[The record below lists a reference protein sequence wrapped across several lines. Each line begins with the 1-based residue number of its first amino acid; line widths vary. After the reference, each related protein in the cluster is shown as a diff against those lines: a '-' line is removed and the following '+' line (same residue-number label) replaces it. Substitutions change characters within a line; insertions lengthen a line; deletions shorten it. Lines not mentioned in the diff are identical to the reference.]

1 VPLLGD
7 SIEFVLG
14 FRVGPPTN
22 RLVGD
27 KGTGKKRGQTGGSK
41 NGLGQGKGLGPRAK
55 ERFQNLS
62 KFPRSRFK

>member
-27 KGTGKKRGQTGGSK
+27 KGPGKKRGQTGGSK
-41 NGLGQGKGLGPRAK
+41 KRIGPRQGIGPK
-55 ERFQNLS
+55 G
-62 KFPRSRFK
+62 